1 MLKYELENLDGVEE
15 SVKSLYEEKDGK
27 YVLKIEG
34 IPQPQ
39 QHSDEGLRKKVDEL
53 LAEKKAEQQKR
64 KEAEEQARKE
74 AEENARKNGNIEALE
89 KSWGDKLAARETE
102 LLNEKQALEA
112 QVYKLTVGSK
122 ATELAAKL
130 AVPGSD
136 SVLLPHISNRL
147 QVETVDGEIKIR
159 VLDLQGKP
167 SALSIEDLE
176 KEFRA
181 NEAFKPLI
189 RASNASGSGA
199 SGGQGG
205 GATKKPSE
213 MNQTERA
220 DWQKNDPEGFAQ
232 AVASGAFNPI

>member
-1 MLKYELENLDGVEE
+1 MFEYELDSLEGLEE
-15 SVKSLYEEKDGK
+15 SQKAFYEEKDGK
-27 YVLKIEG
+27 FVLKVKG

-39 QHSDEGLRKKVDEL
+39 NDDGLRKKVDEL

-89 KSWGDKLAARETE
+89 KSWGEKFTARETE

-213 MNQTERA
+213 MTTAERQE
-220 DWQKNDPEGFAQ
+220 WQLRDPSGFRA
-232 AVASGAFNPI
+232 ALDNGEFNK

>member
-34 IPQPQ
+34 IPEPE
-39 QHSDEGLRKKVDEL
+39 DLEGL
-53 LAEKKAEQQKR
+53 KR
-64 KEAEEQARKE
+64 KNQEFMDEAKAAKRKARELEELARQKE
-74 AEENARKNGNIEALE
+74 EENARKNGNIEALE

-213 MNQTERA
+213 MTTAERQE
-220 DWQKNDPEGFAQ
+220 WQLRDPSGFKA
-232 AVASGAFNPI
+232 ALDNGEFNK

>member
-39 QHSDEGLRKKVDEL
+39 NDDGLRKKVDEL

-64 KEAEEQARKE
+64 KEAEEQAALE
-74 AEENARKNGNIEALE
+74 HARKKGDIDALE

-102 LLNEKQALEA
+102 LLNEKQSLEA

-220 DWQKNDPEGFAQ
+220 AWQKDDPEGFAQ

>member
-1 MLKYELENLDGVEE
+1 MFEYELDSLEGLEE
-15 SVKSLYEEKDGK
+15 SQKAFYEEKDGK
-27 YVLKIEG
+27 FVLKVKG

-39 QHSDEGLRKKVDEL
+39 NDDGLRKKVDEL

-89 KSWGDKLAARETE
+89 KSWGEKFTARETE

>member
-39 QHSDEGLRKKVDEL
+39 PQNDDGLRKKVDEL

-64 KEAEEQARKE
+64 KEAEENARKE

-89 KSWGDKLAARETE
+89 KSWGEKFTARETE
-102 LLNEKQALEA
+102 LLSEKQALEA

-167 SALSIEDLE
+167 SALTVEDLE

-189 RASNASGSGA
+189 RASGASGSGA

-213 MNQTERA
+213 MSFAERA
-220 DWQKNDPEGFAQ
+220 DWEKRDPQGFAQ
-232 AVASGAFNPI
+232 ALANGDFNKI

>member
-1 MLKYELENLDGVEE
+1 MFEYELDSLEGLEE
-15 SVKSLYEEKDGK
+15 SQKAFYEEKDGK
-27 YVLKIEG
+27 FVLKVKG

-39 QHSDEGLRKKVDEL
+39 NDDGLRKKVDEL

-89 KSWGDKLAARETE
+89 KSWGEKFTARETE

-213 MNQTERA
+213 MTTQERIE
-220 DWQKNDPEGFAQ
+220 WKQRDPAGFKA
-232 AVASGAFNPI
+232 ALDAGEFNT

>member
-1 MLKYELENLDGVEE
+1 MFEYELDSLEGLEE
-15 SVKSLYEEKDGK
+15 SQKAFYEEKDGK
-27 YVLKIEG
+27 FVLKVKG

-39 QHSDEGLRKKVDEL
+39 NDDGLRKKVDEL

-64 KEAEEQARKE
+64 KEAEEQAALE
-74 AEENARKNGNIEALE
+74 HARKKGDIDALE
-89 KSWGDKLAARETE
+89 KSWGEKFTARETE
-102 LLNEKQALEA
+102 LLNEKQSLEA

-189 RASNASGSGA
+189 RASGASGSGA

-213 MNQTERA
+213 MTTAERL
-220 DWQKNDPEGFAQ
+220 DWQQRDPAGFKA
-232 AVASGAFNPI
+232 ALDNGEFNK

>member
-39 QHSDEGLRKKVDEL
+39 NDDGLRKKVDEL
-53 LAEKKAEQQKR
+53 LTEKKAEQQKR
-64 KEAEEQARKE
+64 KEAEEQAALE
-74 AEENARKNGNIEALE
+74 HARKKGDIDALE

-102 LLNEKQALEA
+102 RLNEKQSLEA

-147 QVETVDGEIKIR
+147 QVEAVDGEIKIR

-213 MNQTERA
+213 MTTQERQE
-220 DWQKNDPEGFAQ
+220 WQLRDPSGFKA
-232 AVASGAFNPI
+232 ALDNGEFNK

>member
-1 MLKYELENLDGVEE
+1 MFEYELDSLEGLEE
-15 SVKSLYEEKDGK
+15 SQKAFYEEKDGK
-27 YVLKIEG
+27 FVLKVKG

-39 QHSDEGLRKKVDEL
+39 PQNDDGLRKKVDEL

-89 KSWGDKLAARETE
+89 KSWAEKFTARETE
-102 LLNEKQALEA
+102 LLNEKKALEA

-147 QVETVDGEIKIR
+147 QVETVEGEIKIR

-220 DWQKNDPEGFAQ
+220 AWQKDDPEGFAQ
-232 AVASGAFNPI
+232 AVASGAFNSI

>member
-1 MLKYELENLDGVEE
+1 MFEYELDSLEGLEE
-15 SVKSLYEEKDGK
+15 SQKAFYEEKDGK
-27 YVLKIEG
+27 FVLKVKG

-39 QHSDEGLRKKVDEL
+39 PQNDDGLRKKVDEL

-89 KSWGDKLAARETE
+89 KSWAEKFTARETE
-102 LLNEKQALEA
+102 LLNEKKALEA

-220 DWQKNDPEGFAQ
+220 AWQKDDPEGFAQ
-232 AVASGAFNPI
+232 AVASGAFNSI

>member
-1 MLKYELENLDGVEE
+1 MFEYELDSLEGLEE
-15 SVKSLYEEKDGK
+15 SQKAFYEEKDGK
-27 YVLKIEG
+27 FVLKVKG

-39 QHSDEGLRKKVDEL
+39 NDDGLRKKVDEL

-64 KEAEEQARKE
+64 KEAEEQARRE
-74 AEENARKNGNIEALE
+74 AEENARKKGDIDALE
-89 KSWGDKLAARETE
+89 KSWGEKFTARETE
-102 LLNEKQALEA
+102 LLSEKKALEA

-189 RASNASGSGA
+189 RASSASGSGA

-220 DWQKNDPEGFAQ
+220 AWQKDDPEGFAQ
-232 AVASGAFNPI
+232 AVASGAFNSI

>member
-1 MLKYELENLDGVEE
+1 MFEYELDSLEGLEE
-15 SVKSLYEEKDGK
+15 SHKAFYEEKDGK
-27 YVLKIEG
+27 FVLKVKG
-34 IPQPQ
+34 VPQA
-39 QHSDEGLRKKVDEL
+39 DDNLEGL
-53 LAEKKAEQQKR
+53 KR
-64 KEAEEQARKE
+64 KNQEFMEEAKAAKRKAKELEELARQKE
-74 AEENARKNGNIEALE
+74 EENARKNGNIEALE

-102 LLNEKQALEA
+102 LLNEKQSLEA

-213 MNQTERA
+213 MTTAERL
-220 DWQKNDPEGFAQ
+220 DWQLRDPSGFKTALDN
-232 AVASGAFNPI
+232 GEFNK

>member
-1 MLKYELENLDGVEE
+1 MFEYELDSLEGLEE
-15 SVKSLYEEKDGK
+15 AHKAFYEEKDGK
-27 YVLKIEG
+27 FFLKVKG
-34 IPQPQ
+34 VPQPQ
-39 QHSDEGLRKKVDEL
+39 NDEGLRKKVDEL

-64 KEAEEQARKE
+64 KEAEDLACKE
-74 AEENARKNGNIEALE
+74 AEESARKKGDIDALE
-89 KSWGDKLAARETE
+89 KSWKEKLTKREAE
-102 LLNEKQALEA
+102 LLNEKQSLEA

-136 SVLLPHISNRL
+136 TVLLPHIINRL
-147 QVETVDGEIKIR
+147 QVETVDGEIKTR

-189 RASNASGSGA
+189 RASGASGSGA
-199 SGGQGG
+199 NGANPGG
-205 GATKKPSE
+205 GAAKKPSE
-213 MNQTERA
+213 MSLAERA
-220 DWQKNDPEGFAQ
+220 EWQARDPVGFEQ
-232 AVASGAFNPI
+232 ARANGDFNNY

>member
-1 MLKYELENLDGVEE
+1 MFEYELDSLEGLEE
-15 SVKSLYEEKDGK
+15 SHKAFYEEKDGK
-27 YVLKIEG
+27 FVLKVKG
-34 IPQPQ
+34 VPQA
-39 QHSDEGLRKKVDEL
+39 DDNLEGL
-53 LAEKKAEQQKR
+53 KR
-64 KEAEEQARKE
+64 KNQEFMEEAKAAKRKAKELEELARQKE
-74 AEENARKNGNIEALE
+74 EENARKNGNIEALE

-102 LLNEKQALEA
+102 LLNEKQSLEA

-189 RASNASGSGA
+189 RASGASGSGA

-220 DWQKNDPEGFAQ
+220 AWQKDDPEGFAQ

>member
-1 MLKYELENLDGVEE
+1 
-15 SVKSLYEEKDGK
+15 
-27 YVLKIEG
+27 
-34 IPQPQ
+34 
-39 QHSDEGLRKKVDEL
+39 
-53 LAEKKAEQQKR
+53 
-64 KEAEEQARKE
+64 
-74 AEENARKNGNIEALE
+74 LE
-89 KSWGDKLAARETE
+89 KSWGEKFTARETE
-102 LLNEKQALEA
+102 LLNEKQSLEA

-205 GATKKPSE
+205 GATKKPHE
-213 MNQTERA
+213 MTTAERQE
-220 DWQKNDPEGFAQ
+220 WQLRDPSGFKA
-232 AVASGAFNPI
+232 ALDNGEFNK

>member
-27 YVLKIEG
+27 YVLKVEG

-39 QHSDEGLRKKVDEL
+39 NDDGLRKKVDEL

-64 KEAEEQARKE
+64 KEAEEQAALE
-74 AEENARKNGNIEALE
+74 HARKKGDIDALE

-102 LLNEKQALEA
+102 LLNEKQSLEA

-213 MNQTERA
+213 MTTAERQE
-220 DWQKNDPEGFAQ
+220 WQLRDPSGFKTALDN
-232 AVASGAFNPI
+232 GEFNK

>member
-1 MLKYELENLDGVEE
+1 MFEYELDSLEGLEE
-15 SVKSLYEEKDGK
+15 SQKAFYEEKDGK
-27 YVLKIEG
+27 FVLKVKG

-39 QHSDEGLRKKVDEL
+39 NDDGLRKKVDEL

-74 AEENARKNGNIEALE
+74 AEENARKKGDIDALE
-89 KSWGDKLAARETE
+89 KSWGEKFTARETE

-213 MNQTERA
+213 MSFAERA
-220 DWQKNDPEGFAQ
+220 DWEKRDPQGFAQ
-232 AVASGAFNPI
+232 ALANGEFNQI

>member
-27 YVLKIEG
+27 YILKIEG

-39 QHSDEGLRKKVDEL
+39 NDDGLRKKVDEL

-89 KSWGDKLAARETE
+89 KSWGEKFTARETE
-102 LLNEKQALEA
+102 LLNEKQSLEA

-220 DWQKNDPEGFAQ
+220 AWQKDDPEGFSQ

>member
-39 QHSDEGLRKKVDEL
+39 NDDGLRKKVDEL

-64 KEAEEQARKE
+64 KEAEEQAALE
-74 AEENARKNGNIEALE
+74 HARKKGDIDALE

-102 LLNEKQALEA
+102 LLNEKQSLEA

-213 MNQTERA
+213 MTTAERQE
-220 DWQKNDPEGFAQ
+220 WQLRDPSGFKA
-232 AVASGAFNPI
+232 ALDNGEFNK

>member
-39 QHSDEGLRKKVDEL
+39 NDDGLRKKVDEL

-64 KEAEEQARKE
+64 KEAEEQAALE
-74 AEENARKNGNIEALE
+74 HARKKGDIDALE

-102 LLNEKQALEA
+102 LLNEKQSLEA

-213 MNQTERA
+213 MTTQERQE
-220 DWQKNDPEGFAQ
+220 WQLRDPSGFKA
-232 AVASGAFNPI
+232 ALDNGEFNK

>member
-1 MLKYELENLDGVEE
+1 MFEYELDSLEGLEE
-15 SVKSLYEEKDGK
+15 SQKAFYEEKDGK
-27 YVLKIEG
+27 FVLKVKG
-34 IPQPQ
+34 IPQLQ
-39 QHSDEGLRKKVDEL
+39 NDDGLRKKVDEL

-74 AEENARKNGNIEALE
+74 AEENARKKGDIDALE
-89 KSWGDKLAARETE
+89 KSWGEKFTARETE
-102 LLNEKQALEA
+102 LLNEKQSLEA

-213 MNQTERA
+213 MTTQERVE
-220 DWQKNDPEGFAQ
+220 WKQRDPVGFKA
-232 AVASGAFNPI
+232 ALDAGEFNT

>member
-39 QHSDEGLRKKVDEL
+39 NDDGLRKKVDEL

-64 KEAEEQARKE
+64 KEAEEQAALE
-74 AEENARKNGNIEALE
+74 HARKKGDIDALE

-102 LLNEKQALEA
+102 LLNEKQSLEA

-213 MNQTERA
+213 MTTAERQE
-220 DWQKNDPEGFAQ
+220 WQLRDPSGFKTALDN
-232 AVASGAFNPI
+232 GEFNK

>member
-39 QHSDEGLRKKVDEL
+39 NDDGLRKKVDEL

-64 KEAEEQARKE
+64 KEAEEQAALE
-74 AEENARKNGNIEALE
+74 HARKKGDIDALE
-89 KSWGDKLAARETE
+89 KSWGEKFTARETE

-213 MNQTERA
+213 MTTAERQE
-220 DWQKNDPEGFAQ
+220 WQLRDPSGFKA
-232 AVASGAFNPI
+232 ALDNGEFNK

>member
-89 KSWGDKLAARETE
+89 KSWGEKFTARETE
-102 LLNEKQALEA
+102 LLNEKQSLEA

-232 AVASGAFNPI
+232 AIASGAFNPI

>member
-39 QHSDEGLRKKVDEL
+39 NDDGLRKKVDEL

-64 KEAEEQARKE
+64 KEAEEQAALE
-74 AEENARKNGNIEALE
+74 HARKKGDIDALE
-89 KSWGDKLAARETE
+89 KSWGEKFTARETE
-102 LLNEKQALEA
+102 LLNEKKALEA

-213 MNQTERA
+213 MTTAERQE
-220 DWQKNDPEGFAQ
+220 WQLRDPSGFKA
-232 AVASGAFNPI
+232 ALDNGEFNK

>member
-89 KSWGDKLAARETE
+89 KSWGEKFTARETE

-205 GATKKPSE
+205 GATKKPHE
-213 MNQTERA
+213 MTTQERIE
-220 DWQKNDPEGFAQ
+220 WKQRDPAGFKA
-232 AVASGAFNPI
+232 ALDAGEFNT

>member
-64 KEAEEQARKE
+64 KEAEENARKE

-102 LLNEKQALEA
+102 LLNEKQSLEA

-189 RASNASGSGA
+189 RASGASGSGA

-213 MNQTERA
+213 MTTAERTEWA
-220 DWQKNDPEGFAQ
+220 KTDPEGFNRALQ
-232 AVASGAFNPI
+232 NGEFK

>member
-34 IPQPQ
+34 IPEPQ
-39 QHSDEGLRKKVDEL
+39 NDDGLRKKVDEL

-64 KEAEEQARKE
+64 KEAEEQAALE
-74 AEENARKNGNIEALE
+74 HARKKGDIDALE

-102 LLNEKQALEA
+102 LLNEKQSLEA

-213 MNQTERA
+213 MTTAERQE
-220 DWQKNDPEGFAQ
+220 WQLRDPSGFKTALDN
-232 AVASGAFNPI
+232 GEFNK